1 MSVLEREVSLA
12 PRPIKKSDG
21 AKIRS
26 RSHARNTIAVPPSA
40 MHEYRQPYYH
50 QPASIEHRS
59 ILLPSVY
66 GVPRASLYGSP
77 GNSQTTFITDTDQSQ
92 SLTQRKSN
100 IGPQNSLQSAFYFA
114 CVLLPLSCWYTHVSK
129 QAVSEKD
136 ITETKIV

>member
-1 MSVLEREVSLA
+1 MSVLEREISLA
-12 PRPIKKSDG
+12 PRPIKKCDG

-40 MHEYRQPYYH
+40 MHEYRQPYH
-50 QPASIEHRS
+50 DQPASIEHRNTF
-59 ILLPSVY
+59 LPSVY
-66 GVPRASLYGSP
+66 GVPRASLYGSQ
-77 GNSQTTFITDTDQSQ
+77 GNSQTTISTDMDQSL

-100 IGPQNSLQSAFYFA
+100 IGSQNSLQNAFYFA

-136 ITETKIV
+136 TTETKIV